1 MIYITYLMRFVNKRF
16 FHRQKLPLIKTYK
29 TKIII
34 SDKAKTCRV
43 RKGASKG
50 DAFGRAK

>member
-1 MIYITYLMRFVNKRF
+1 MIYNIFNEVCQQTI
-16 FHRQKLPLIKTYK
+16 FHCQKLPLIKTYK

>member
-1 MIYITYLMRFVNKRF
+1 MRFVNKRF

-43 RKGASKG
+43 RKGASNV

>member
-1 MIYITYLMRFVNKRF
+1 MRFVNKRF

-29 TKIII
+29 TKII

-43 RKGASKG
+43 RKGASNG